1 LGGSMTDGALTLQG
15 GCQCGA
21 VRYSARVDSNDAYY
35 CHCRMCQKALGNLF
49 AAFVAVGRRDLRW
62 ERGGPAYYKSSE
74 LARRGFCRECGTPL
88 TFEYLDDEEKMDIT
102 VGSLD
107 EPGRMRPV
115 EHFGLES
122 IVEPFFT
129 DDGLP
134 RERTEDDEEFVA
146 SWRAAH
152 GPDSAPGPLS
162 GS

>member
-1 LGGSMTDGALTLQG
+1 MGETQVLRG

-21 VRYSARVDSNDAYY
+21 VRYSARVEGNEAYY
-35 CHCRMCQKALGNLF
+35 CHCRMCQRALGNLF
-49 AAFVAVGRRDLRW
+49 AAFVSVGRRDVRW

-74 LARRGFCRECGTPL
+74 IARRGFCRECGTPL
-88 TFEYLDDEEKMDIT
+88 TFEYLDEQEKMDLT

-107 EPGRMRPV
+107 EPGRMRPA

-146 SWRAAH
+146 RWRAAH
-152 GPDSAPGPLS
+152 GPGPAPGSSAGPS
-162 GS
+162 ST